1 MQQQLLLD
9 PIYSRK
15 KLKKIRKIKKSFKKN
30 PKIKIGQFSI
40 SAWLEARFPSY
51 SQKLQNW
58 ERWDVALL
66 TATEQLSGSRSPP
79 PFKCVLIGAELMSC
93 LMTLL
98 PGTWD
103 SPLCLPFICDV
114 ITMAVREQLR
124 MWAGGRIYLYFSQAQ
139 DLDSVPDSL
148 EQNCICGNVMTCNDF
163 DNGGKI
169 PTDPVLL
176 QWIWDKIQI
185 LCLRKA

>member
-1 MQQQLLLD
+1 M
-9 PIYSRK
+9 
-15 KLKKIRKIKKSFKKN
+15 
-30 PKIKIGQFSI
+30 
-40 SAWLEARFPSY
+40 EARFPSY

-66 TATEQLSGSRSPP
+66 TATEQLSGSRSSP
-79 PFKCVLIGAELMSC
+79 PFKCVLIGAELDLPSSTLMSC

-139 DLDSVPDSL
+139 DLDFVPDSL
-148 EQNCICGNVMTCNDF
+148 EQNCICGNFPTIVMTCNDF
-163 DNGGKI
+163 YNGGKI

-176 QWIWDKIQI
+176 QWIWDIIQI
-185 LCLRKA
+185 LCLRKV